1 MTRIKNS
8 IHTWTDRAIHGTGNY
23 MEWLE
28 LEAYPYNRVTVSPE
42 HWLEQEEIDAL
53 LCQQISERFLF
64 GAWKSLCERLESHGN
79 ATDNDAEVQGLAGRE
94 REPD

>member
-1 MTRIKNS
+1 MTWS
-8 IHTWTDRAIHGTGNY
+8 QRAIHGTGNY

-28 LEAYPYNRVTVSPE
+28 LEAYPYNRVTVSAE

-53 LCQQISERFLF
+53 LCQQIGERFLF
-64 GAWKSLCERLESHGN
+64 GAWNSLCERLEHGN
-79 ATDNDAEVQGLAGRE
+79 TTHDNAEVQGLARRE